1 MKTEVRLNK
10 DQSTLD
16 ALGSTK
22 GKPALLSLLWM
33 QTRAHS
39 RQQVNYLR
47 SSNDTLTCVNSVI
60 YSLGNYVTSKMYL
73 SVRSLLIWKKVISNL
88 GLKKTNKKQTTKRRE
103 KHWIW
108 YFTPKDQRAR
118 WFALRFWLPDW
129 HFYTRFLE
137 NRHYIIHP
145 DERQVIMGSWEDS
158 FMFWMIYCRRNLL
171 INLPT

>member
-22 GKPALLSLLWM
+22 GKPALLSPLWM

-88 GLKKTNKKQTTKRRE
+88 GLKKNKQKTNNKTQGKTLNLIFHPKRSAREMIRSPFLTAWLTLLYPLLGKQTLHNSSRRTAG
-103 KHWIW
+103 HYGI
-108 YFTPKDQRAR
+108 
-118 WFALRFWLPDW
+118 LRRL
-129 HFYTRFLE
+129 
-137 NRHYIIHP
+137 
-145 DERQVIMGSWEDS
+145 
-158 FMFWMIYCRRNLL
+158 IYVLNDL
-171 INLPT
+171 LPTQFAD